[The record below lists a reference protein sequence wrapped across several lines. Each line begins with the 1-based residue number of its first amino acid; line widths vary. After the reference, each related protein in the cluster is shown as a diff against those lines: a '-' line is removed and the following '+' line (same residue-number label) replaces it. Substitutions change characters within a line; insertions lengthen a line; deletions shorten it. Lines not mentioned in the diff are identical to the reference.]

1 MLINIFAKF
10 ACCLKLQYLILFFV
24 KSCLAGAVANVAD
37 PDRCRCN
44 PKVPGSIPA
53 GGKDFP

>member
-1 MLINIFAKF
+1 M
-10 ACCLKLQYLILFFV
+10 
-24 KSCLAGAVANVAD
+24 CLAGAVANVAD

-53 GGKDFP
+53 GGKEESLIT

>member
-1 MLINIFAKF
+1 MMTNNYVYKLFLRKHLRRHIF
-10 ACCLKLQYLILFFV
+10 V
-24 KSCLAGAVANVAD
+24 MCLAGAVANVAD